1 MANYF
6 LIEGGGSWFRGAVA
20 TDRSPIQ
27 VGDRVD
33 TSSPETTLS
42 AVCDRL
48 GSSGGKPDAI
58 GLACFGPLDVDP
70 ASPRF
75 GQLLETPKEG
85 WSKFDVVGYLQS
97 RYGVPVFFHTDV
109 IAAALGEWK
118 DGAAKDARTVLYL
131 TVGTGI
137 GGGALLSGM
146 PIGGAQHAEM
156 GHVSVRRDRG
166 DRFPGVCPFHGDC
179 IEGLASGPAIAKR
192 ALRKTAKSVAVDHPA
207 YTRAMAYLAQAVSN
221 FVLTLAPD
229 VVVIGGGVMRDGE
242 GLPLVRAR
250 VHELL
255 RTYVPAYANEAD
267 VEKRIVSPALGDRSA
282 LVGARELIAREIGRR
297 G

>member
-1 MANYF
+1 MVNYF

-20 TDRSPIQ
+20 AERSPIQ

-33 TSSPETTLS
+33 TTTPEATLS

-48 GSSGGKPDAI
+48 AAAGGKPDAI

-70 ASPRF
+70 RSPRY
-75 GQLLETPKEG
+75 GRILDTPKEG
-85 WSKFDVVGYLQS
+85 WSGFDVTGYLRS
-97 RYGVPVFFHTDV
+97 RFGVPVYFHTDV
-109 IAAALGEWK
+109 VAAALGEWK
-118 DGAAKDARTVLYL
+118 EGAAKGAHTVLYL

-137 GGGALLSGM
+137 GGAALVSGAPVCGSM
-146 PIGGAQHAEM
+146 HAEM

-192 ALRKTAKSVAVDHPA
+192 ALRKSAKSLPVDHPA

-229 VVVIGGGVMRDGE
+229 IVVIGGGVMRDGA

-255 RTYVPAYANEAD
+255 RTYVPAFSAEAE
-267 VEKRIVSPALGDRSA
+267 VEKRIVSPGLEDRSA
-282 LVGARELIAREIGRR
+282 LVGARELIAREIGRTA
-297 G
+297 